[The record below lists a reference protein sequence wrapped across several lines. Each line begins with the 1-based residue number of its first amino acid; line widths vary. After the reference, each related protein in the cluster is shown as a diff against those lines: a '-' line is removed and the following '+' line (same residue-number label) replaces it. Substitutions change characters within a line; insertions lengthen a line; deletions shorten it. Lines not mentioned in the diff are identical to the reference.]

1 MKRDYSNIDR
11 DYEHSIKGIRNN
23 YRNKFFHD
31 IDLDFIL
38 EYMSKI
44 ESGEYT
50 LEVVDG
56 YLRLV
61 DKDGNVVS
69 QVPLTSGPKGDKG
82 DQGIPGPQGIQGP
95 IGPQGPEGPQGEQG
109 IQGPVGPQGLQGL
122 QGPEGKQGKQ
132 GIQGPVGPE
141 GPQGEQGIQGPV
153 GPQGEQGIQGPKG
166 DTGLQGPK
174 GDKGDK
180 GDQGEGFHILGD
192 FDNYDAL
199 VAAHPTGNVGDA
211 YQVGQPTN
219 AFYTKDEVDSKI
231 KYYSMKRDEAPVEGQ
246 ASYHLVD
253 NTDPLH
259 PTPIGDTI
267 VIPESGG
274 GGSINVKS
282 FPLAII
288 DSSTSE
294 TKFNIDRVDFSA
306 SLRLEQYENNQWS
319 AVYSDVIATVDG
331 NSMNVVTIDLSYSH
345 IINAASIGDNINF
358 NYTIGYDTS
367 GSASS
372 LSFNKYL
379 NAAAT
384 ALNTDRSNLR
394 YRYDDITLKYVI
406 KNDAVYSDNEPFVPE
421 NVINLPFYI
430 ANSFNIICFT
440 RYDYYANNILS
451 TVSVDKT
458 DQETSLNFNF
468 VNAFGTPIGP
478 NDNFYFYITSN
489 LTSQQYD
496 IKLVTN

>member
-50 LEVVDG
+50 LDVVDG

-109 IQGPVGPQGLQGL
+109 IQGPVGPQGEQGL

-219 AFYTKDEVDSKI
+219 AFYTKQEVDAKIKSYSIKKDEVP
-231 KYYSMKRDEAPVEGQ
+231 EAGQ

-253 NTDPLH
+253 TTNPLS
-259 PTPIGDTI
+259 PETVGDTI

-274 GGSINVKS
+274 NFKIKNKHLW
-282 FPLAII
+282 FKTI
-288 DSSTSE
+288 DPNTSE
-294 TKFNIDRVDFSA
+294 TIGQINHVKITGSIALRNNGNFVWESIIVDGVDVSSININIDADDGISNA
-306 SLRLEQYENNQWS
+306 ENNF
-319 AVYSDVIATVDG
+319 
-331 NSMNVVTIDLSYSH
+331 LS
-345 IINAASIGDNINF
+345 
-358 NYTIGYDTS
+358 
-367 GSASS
+367 
-372 LSFNKYL
+372 LPLNKYL
-379 NAAAT
+379 QSAAT
-384 ALNTDRSNLR
+384 KLGVDVSVLSYAFVYCNIEYTLNNNIYVNNSSLDWEEQNELLDTSKIVNIPAAYLSTN
-394 YRYDDITLKYVI
+394 YSPLSMLLFGDD
-406 KNDAVYSDNEPFVPE
+406 
-421 NVINLPFYI
+421 
-430 ANSFNIICFT
+430 NIINSLLL
-440 RYDYYANNILS
+440 YSISIENNKIIIS
-451 TVSVDKT
+451 
-458 DQETSLNFNF
+458 F
-468 VNAFGTPIGP
+468 NAFG
-478 NDNFYFYITSN
+478 N
-489 LTSQQYD
+489 D
-496 IKLVTN
+496 IKVNEYNLEFKSLYYGTMPKHFSILVTE

>member
-50 LEVVDG
+50 LDVVDG

-109 IQGPVGPQGLQGL
+109 IQGPVGPQGIQGL

-132 GIQGPVGPE
+132 GIQGPAGPE

-166 DTGLQGPK
+166 DIGLQGPK

-219 AFYTKDEVDSKI
+219 AFYTKQEVDAKI
-231 KYYSMKRDEAPVEGQ
+231 KSYSIKKDELPEEGQ

-253 NTDPLH
+253 NTDPLN
-259 PTPIGDTI
+259 PKPVGDTI

-274 GGSINVKS
+274 SGSIKLKS
-282 FPLAII
+282 FPLAIK

-294 TKFNIDRVDFSA
+294 TKFNIDRIDFRA
-306 SLRLEQYENNQWS
+306 YLRLEKYENNEWS
-319 AVYSDVIATVDG
+319 AVQSNVNAVVDG
-331 NSMNVVTIDLSYSH
+331 NSMDVSTFSINYSH
-345 IINAASIGDNINF
+345 NITAESILKTINI
-358 NYTIGYDTS
+358 NYTIGYTTS
-367 GSASS
+367 GSASQ
-372 LSFNKYL
+372 LNFNKYL

-394 YRYDDITLKYVI
+394 YSYEFVIVKYVI
-406 KNDAVYSDNEPFVPE
+406 KNDAVYRDNEPFVPE
-421 NVINLPFYI
+421 NVINLPCYYL
-430 ANSFNIICFT
+430 ANRFSDIIFSN
-440 RYDYYANNILS
+440 YDYCTSNILS
-451 TVSVDKT
+451 TVSVNKADS
-458 DQETSLNFNF
+458 ETSLNFNF
-468 VNAFGTPIGP
+468 VNAFGTPMGL
-478 NDNFYFYITSN
+478 NEDFYIFIPSLHFDST
-489 LTSQQYD
+489 D
-496 IKLVTN
+496 IKLLVK